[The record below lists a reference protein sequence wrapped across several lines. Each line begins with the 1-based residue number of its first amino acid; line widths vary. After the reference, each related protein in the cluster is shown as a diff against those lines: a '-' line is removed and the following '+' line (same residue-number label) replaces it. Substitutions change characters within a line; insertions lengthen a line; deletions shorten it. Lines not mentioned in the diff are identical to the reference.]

1 MVFGY
6 GHVPIESFL
15 LRNTVRVHKVSSCLV
30 VIFVI
35 VSVAHKPPYER
46 HC

>member
-6 GHVPIESFL
+6 GHVPIKPL
-15 LRNTVRVHKVSSCLV
+15 LLSNTVRVHKVSSCLV

-35 VSVAHKPPYER
+35 VSVAHKPVDER